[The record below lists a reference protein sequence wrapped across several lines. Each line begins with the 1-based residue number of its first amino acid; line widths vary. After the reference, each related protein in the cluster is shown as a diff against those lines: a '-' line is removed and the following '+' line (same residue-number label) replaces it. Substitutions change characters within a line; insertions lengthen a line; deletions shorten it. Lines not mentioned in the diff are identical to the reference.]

1 MDAQLVLMYHTTW
14 HVSQGALLKNKGLAS
29 RSCGRKKQT
38 ECRHSLL
45 TPEKIL
51 WQKRP

>member
-1 MDAQLVLMYHTTW
+1 MGAQLVLMYHTAW
-14 HVSQGALLKNKGLAS
+14 HVSQGAFLKNKRLAS
-29 RSCGRKKQT
+29 RSCGRKKSA
-38 ECRHSLL
+38 RGRRSLL